1 MTRSILV
8 GEVRTGRRI
17 ATIPVSGASW
27 SVAHRGVGSIDVD
40 IPLNAAEFRRLERK
54 VYGGLYPS
62 GTLFPGPDVFPT
74 AETPVW
80 KAGDG
85 LRPEFLSAIEPART
99 FMGVLEGDNVIC
111 AGPIWAH
118 DFDIGTGTLRVKAAS
133 DIRSIFDHRY
143 VMGVIAGTAWAEWAV
158 TYTGLSLGTI
168 AKRLVQ
174 LLMSHTGGD
183 LPIILPADETGPNDE
198 AHTRTYK
205 GFELATG
212 ATRIDQLMGVINGP
226 DVAFPP
232 RLTADRMGVE
242 WPMLVGTEA
251 QPLLYQSGEDHVWD
265 SRVPRGGV
273 SGLSVHRDG
282 GGVASRSW
290 ATGGGTDQALL
301 MGRADDPTL
310 TNAGFPLLEITEARS
325 SVSVQSTLDGW
336 ASANLSASA
345 RPWMTWSATVRSD
358 MSPLL
363 GSYRVGEF
371 AKIWIPANHSYLSL
385 LLPAGYHR
393 ARIMNISG
401 DMGLDVKMTFAP
413 VMESR

>member
-17 ATIPVSGASW
+17 ATIPVSGATW
-27 SVAHRGVGSIDVD
+27 SVTHRGVGSIDVD
-40 IPLNAAEFRRLERK
+40 IPLNAAEFRRLERQ
-54 VYGGLYPS
+54 VSGQYPS
-62 GTLFPGPDVFPT
+62 GSLFPGPGVFPV

-85 LRPEFLSAIEPART
+85 LRPEFLSAVEPART
-99 FMGVLEGDNVIC
+99 FMAVLEGDNVIC

-118 DFDIGTGTLRVKAAS
+118 DFDIGTGSLRVKAAS

-168 AKRLVQ
+168 AKRLVE
-174 LLMSHTGGD
+174 LLMSHTGGN
-183 LPIILPADETGPNDE
+183 LPIILPADETGPADE
-198 AHTRTYK
+198 AHTRTFK
-205 GFELATG
+205 GFELATTS
-212 ATRIDQLMGVINGP
+212 ARIDQLMGVLGGP
-226 DVAFPP
+226 DVAFEP
-232 RLTADRMGVE
+232 RLSADRMGIE
-242 WPMLVGTEA
+242 WVMRTGTEA
-251 QPLLYQSGEDHVWD
+251 QPLLTQAGLDHVWD

-282 GGVASRSW
+282 GGLASRSW

-310 TNAGFPLLEITEARS
+310 VNSGFPLLETTESRS

-336 ASANLSASA
+336 AAANLSASA

-363 GSYRVGEF
+363 GSYRTGDF
-371 AKIWIPANHSYLSL
+371 AKVWVPKSHPYLSL
-385 LLPAGYHR
+385 LLPEGFHR
-393 ARIMNISG
+393 ARIVNFSG
-401 DMGLDVKMTFAP
+401 DMGLDVKMTFAT